1 MFKKFFLFLRELIKL
16 AAIALVII
24 VPVRYFLIQP
34 FYVKGTS
41 MEPNF
46 HNYEYLIIDELSYR
60 FHTPQR
66 GEIIVFRYPRDPQEH
81 FIKRVIGLPGED
93 VQIKN
98 GQVYIYNTQHP
109 DGFVLNEPYLA
120 PGTVTIANNE
130 NRVTIKADE
139 YYVLGD
145 NRGASQDSRFFGAV
159 NKSFITGRVWLRG
172 LPISAAKIFNQNN
185 LPKY

>member
-66 GEIIVFRYPRDPQEH
+66 GEVIVFRYPRDPQEH
-81 FIKRVIGLPGED
+81 FIKRVIGLPGES

-98 GQVYIYNTQHP
+98 GSVYVFNAQHP
-109 DGFVLNEPYLA
+109 DGFLLKEAYLA
-120 PGTVTIANNE
+120 ANEITQANNE
-130 NRVTIKADE
+130 NKITLKADE
-139 YYVLGD
+139 YFVLGD
-145 NRGASQDSRFFGAV
+145 NRKASQDSRFFGAV
-159 NKSFITGRVWLRG
+159 NRSFITGRVCFRG
-172 LPISAAKIFNQNN
+172 LPINEIKIFTNDN

>member
-1 MFKKFFLFLRELIKL
+1 MFKKIFLFLRELIKL

-60 FHTPQR
+60 FHAPER
-66 GEIIVFRYPRDPQEH
+66 GQIVVFRYPRDPQEH
-81 FIKRVIGLPGED
+81 FIKRIIGLPGES

-98 GQVYIYNTQHP
+98 GAVYIFNTVHP
-109 DGFVLNEPYLA
+109 EGLLLKENYLKTNEV
-120 PGTVTIANNE
+120 TVANNE
-130 NRVTIKADE
+130 NKITLKAGE
-139 YYVLGD
+139 YFVLGD
-145 NRGASQDSRFFGAV
+145 NRTASQDSRFFGPV
-159 NKSFITGRVWLRG
+159 DKSFITGRVWLRG
-172 LPISAAKIFNQNN
+172 LPISEAKVFTKNN

>member
-1 MFKKFFLFLRELIKL
+1 M

-24 VPVRYFLIQP
+24 VPVRSFLTQP

-60 FHTPQR
+60 FEAPQR
-66 GEIIVFRYPRDPQEH
+66 GEVVVFRYPRDPQEH
-81 FIKRVIGLPGED
+81 FIKRIIGLPGED
-93 VQIKN
+93 VQIKDN
-98 GQVYIYNTQHP
+98 HVYIYNKEHP
-109 DGFVLNEPYLA
+109 NGFVLNETYLD
-120 PGTVTIANNE
+120 PSEVTLANNE
-130 NRVTIKADE
+130 NRITLKTDE
-139 YYVLGD
+139 YFVLGD
-145 NRGASQDSRFFGAV
+145 NRDASQDSRFFGPV

-172 LPISAAKIFNQNN
+172 LPLNKAKVFTKNN